1 MQKLSATVVSVHV
14 GSSDKH
20 GKEERE
26 SIDVELDG
34 IAGDCHQSY
43 RRECYAGDK
52 QAKGT
57 LRRNERQ
64 WSATSVEEL
73 QQISEAMNL
82 ERPITASEIGANLCF
97 EGVSELSRLPMGTT
111 FKFPSGAELMVS
123 EFAAPCLGKGTQ
135 IAAAHRSK
143 TGETLANTDFPK
155 AAKLTRGL
163 VGVVEVAGTIYP
175 GDTVEISVYQ
185 HPSWL
190 VGAATG
196 RDPNL

>member
-14 GSSDKH
+14 GSADKH
-20 GKEERE
+20 GKEARQ
-26 SIDVELDG
+26 SIDAELDG
-34 IAGDCHQSY
+34 IAGDRHQSY
-43 RRECYAGDK
+43 SRECFAGDK

-82 ERPITASEIGANLCF
+82 ERPITASEIGANLCLD
-97 EGVSELSRLPMGTT
+97 GVSELSRLPMGTT
-111 FKFPSGAELMVS
+111 FTFPSGAVLMVS

-135 IAAAHRSK
+135 IAAAHRTK
-143 TGETLANTDFPK
+143 TGESIENTDFPK

-163 VGVVEVAGTIYP
+163 VGVVEVPGTIQP
-175 GDTVEISVYQ
+175 GDTVEIRVYK
-185 HPSWL
+185 HPAWL
-190 VGAATG
+190 E
-196 RDPNL
+196 RS

>member
-1 MQKLSATVVSVHV
+1 MQKLRATVVSVHV

-20 GKEERE
+20 GKEERQ
-26 SIDVELDG
+26 SINAEFDG

-43 RRECYAGDK
+43 SRECFTGDK
-52 QAKGT
+52 QPKGT

-73 QQISEAMNL
+73 QQISDAMNL
-82 ERPITASEIGANLCF
+82 ERPITASEIGANLCL

-111 FKFPSGAELMVS
+111 FKFPSGAVLMVS

-135 IAAAHRSK
+135 IAAAHRTQS
-143 TGETLANTDFPK
+143 GEALENTDFPK

-163 VGVVEVAGTIYP
+163 VGVVEVPGTIHP

-185 HPSWL
+185 HPAWL
-190 VGAATG
+190 ERT
-196 RDPNL
+196 